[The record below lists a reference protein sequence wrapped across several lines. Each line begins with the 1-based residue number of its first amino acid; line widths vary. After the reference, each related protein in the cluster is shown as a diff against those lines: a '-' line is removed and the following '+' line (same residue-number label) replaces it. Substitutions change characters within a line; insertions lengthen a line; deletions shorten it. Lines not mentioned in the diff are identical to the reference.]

1 MLLCIPVMLQLSPI
15 KTLGESIF
23 SKLCIYMNNNDDK
36 SNVNVPEA
44 YQSTP
49 TVGGLP

>member
-1 MLLCIPVMLQLSPI
+1 
-15 KTLGESIF
+15 
-23 SKLCIYMNNNDDK
+23 MNNNDDK

-49 TVGGLP
+49 TVGGLPWAVVLSIFTFWD